1 MPEDTLTP
9 DIPGT
14 IRPADLRNYD
24 GVLYIKNNSGMTISF
39 DNDKGTIFTLPARG
53 REDSIQV
60 LPLDAAR
67 DPGLQ
72 KMWRRGE
79 ISVSTDPAIEEELT
93 LMEQRALQERDRNF
107 EELSAVMDVPNSEND
122 IVPAQ
127 CLHCQKM
134 TFVTAKLRDEN
145 EEPILCEDHK
155 DLKSFF
161 VPEPYMDESDGTERT
176 RWVSTTVSTKR
187 ASHAAKS
194 VAKPDDKG

>member
-1 MPEDTLTP
+1 MPDDT
-9 DIPGT
+9 IPGA
-14 IRPADLRNYD
+14 IRPADLRDYT
-24 GVLYIKNNSGMTISF
+24 GTLYIANRCGMTISF
-39 DNDKGTIFTLPARG
+39 DNDKGTIFTLPAKG

-93 LMEQRALQERDRNF
+93 LMEQRAIQERDR
-107 EELSAVMDVPNSEND
+107 EHDELVAVMDTPPSEND
-122 IVPAQ
+122 LVPAQ
-127 CLHCQKM
+127 CLHCQKT
-134 TFVTAKLRDEN
+134 TFVSSKSRDAN
-145 EEPILCEDHK
+145 DEPILCEDHK

-161 VPEPYMDESDGTERT
+161 VPEPFMDEADGTERT
-176 RWVSTTVSTKR
+176 RWVSTTVNTKR

-194 VAKPDDKG
+194 VAKSPDKG

>member
-1 MPEDTLTP
+1 MPDDTL
-9 DIPGT
+9 IPGA
-14 IRPADLRNYD
+14 IRPAELRDYD
-24 GVLYIKNNSGMTISF
+24 GVLYIKNNSSMTISF
-39 DNDKGTIFTLPARG
+39 DNDRGTIFTLPSKG

-79 ISVSTDPAIEEELT
+79 ISVSTDPSIEEELT
-93 LMEQRALQERDRNF
+93 LMEQRALQERDREY
-107 EELSAVMDVPNSEND
+107 EELAAVMDSPNSDND
-122 IVPAQ
+122 LVQAQ

-134 TFVTAKLRDEN
+134 VFVTAKMRDVN

-161 VPEPYMDESDGTERT
+161 VPEQYMDQNDGTERT
-176 RWVSTTVSTKR
+176 RWVSTSVNTKR

-194 VAKPDDKG
+194 VAKPSDKG